1 MDCEIR
7 DTIMSLARDR
17 LFRRLEK
24 VLVTI
29 ESMLVGVFIGVCT
42 GVIVSEAVFGAI
54 VAGCVFVPVVVY
66 KRRKI
71 REERE

>member
-7 DTIMSLARDR
+7 NIIMSLAKDR

-29 ESMLVGVFIGVCT
+29 ESMLVGAFIGICA
-42 GVIVSEAVFGAI
+42 GVIVSEIIFGAI
-54 VAGCVFVPVVVY
+54 VTGCVFVPVIIY

-71 REERE
+71 REERK